1 MGWRAEGRAL
11 ARGRPSSGPVQEQ
24 AGALERRREERATE
38 RWAGAPEGRER
49 GGKGLGWPKPVLGWF
64 RGWAKKG
71 RKEYFS
77 NKNPFLFLNSI
88 S

>member
-49 GGKGLGWPKPVLGWF
+49 GGSAAGLASRPGRLLGLEHE
-64 RGWAKKG
+64 GG
-71 RKEYFS
+71 RE
-77 NKNPFLFLNSI
+77 LG
-88 S
+88 